1 MAHTDAINEALAA
14 KAAQAITLLNEIAN
28 VANWARMDTARA
40 NPADAPAARATG
52 ALEAVALTAEMA
64 KHILGQGLGLPH
76 RIKVAAALI
85 AEAANQNA

>member
-1 MAHTDAINEALAA
+1 MTHTDAINEDLAD

-28 VANWARMDTARA
+28 AANWARMETMNAHLY
-40 NPADAPAARATG
+40 DAPAARADG

-64 KHILGQGLGLPH
+64 KDILGKGLGLPH
-76 RIKVAAALI
+76 RIKIAAALI